1 MLGTQW
7 AVMSHRVEETHEL
20 WKSNM
25 RAGTSVDPLHA
36 TLKCVSSTDIVVTA
50 TPYRVIITE
59 LKGLC
64 PFQPLITCQVLD

>member
-1 MLGTQW
+1 MKG
-7 AVMSHRVEETHEL
+7 SHAWDPVGCDESQSGR
-20 WKSNM
+20 KSNM

-36 TLKCVSSTDIVVTA
+36 TLKSVSGTDIVVTA
-50 TPYRVIITE
+50 TPYRVIVTE